1 MYLRS
6 SVLNVK
12 EFALSEAHLR
22 PKSMDPKGGSMASC
36 RSIPRGPPAGGL
48 HSPGRCY
55 LLPVSRTAG
64 SLPLAQILE
73 PKYFFLR
80 KTFKAKQIYFCHNLE
95 TNSLCDVCY
104 SLNYTISKVQALHLT
119 MRLWN
124 HLICFGPTLLAR
136 SVI

>member
-1 MYLRS
+1 MYLGS

-12 EFALSEAHLR
+12 EFALSKAHLR
-22 PKSMDPKGGSMASC
+22 PKSVDPKGGSMASC
-36 RSIPRGPPAGGL
+36 RSIPRGPQQVVCILLAGVICFLCQGQQAL
-48 HSPGRCY
+48 SV
-55 LLPVSRTAG
+55 L
-64 SLPLAQILE
+64 QILE

-95 TNSLCDVCY
+95 ANSLCDVCY
-104 SLNYTISKVQALHLT
+104 SLNYTISKVLALHLT

-124 HLICFGPTLLAR
+124 HLICFGPTLLSC